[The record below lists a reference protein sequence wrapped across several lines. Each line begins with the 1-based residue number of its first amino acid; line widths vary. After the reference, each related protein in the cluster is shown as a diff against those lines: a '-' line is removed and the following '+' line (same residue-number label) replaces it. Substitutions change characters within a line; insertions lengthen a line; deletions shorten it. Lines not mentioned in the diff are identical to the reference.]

1 MANRLHDENQPLIS
15 GNHLKS
21 SPNVP
26 EGGPADAPT
35 DGGHGHKK
43 PALSTAE
50 QAGVSTEGTS
60 HATAGK
66 REQEL
71 AATIGANKHNQ
82 GRGRRKED

>member
-1 MANRLHDENQPLIS
+1 MANHLHGENQPLIS
-15 GNHLKS
+15 GNHLKA
-21 SPNVP
+21 SPTVQ
-26 EGGPADAPT
+26 EGGPAVEPT

-50 QAGVSTEGTS
+50 RAGSSTEGTS

-82 GRGRRKED
+82 GRGHRKDD